1 MSFCLTDDL
10 LQLCNDQS
18 AGGTSRFWLAPA
30 DAVISVTEDGSNIV
44 TAITMAPAVPGPE
57 GYFYEFEGFRETTS
71 FTETLTGEAPNTS
84 LEQVLTSVFRTRSQE
99 KRNVIEQ
106 LRSCSCG
113 LVVIHQELSGK
124 RWIWGLD
131 ETQGVGVGYSA
142 LITGNE
148 GTSGA
153 AIGDNN
159 QESITLTAKTTE
171 KARELDAAVVI
182 PVEP

>member
-1 MSFCLTDDL
+1 MSFCLNTDL
-10 LQLCNDQS
+10 LQLCNEQG
-18 AGGTSRFWLAPA
+18 AGGTSRFWLAPK
-30 DAVISVTEDGSNIV
+30 DALVSVTTDPNEIV
-44 TAITMAPAVPGPE
+44 TAISMAPAVPGPE
-57 GYFYEFEGFRETTS
+57 GFFYEFEGYQETTS

-84 LEQVLTSVFRTRSQE
+84 YEQVLTTIFRIRSQE
-99 KRNVIEQ
+99 KRNAIEQ
-106 LRSCSCG
+106 LRTCSCG

-131 ETQGVGVGYSA
+131 ETQGAGVGYSA
-142 LITGNE
+142 KLTGNE

-171 KARELDAAVVI
+171 KARELDSLVVI

>member
-1 MSFCLTDDL
+1 MSFCLNTEL
-10 LQLCNDQS
+10 LQLCDEQG
-18 AGGTSRFWLAPA
+18 AGGTSRFWLAPK
-30 DAVISVTEDGSNIV
+30 DAVLSATVDSSEIV
-44 TAITMAPAVPGPE
+44 TSFTMASAPSPD
-57 GYFYEFEGFRETTS
+57 GYFYEFQGYQETTS
-71 FTETLTGEAPNTS
+71 FTETLSGEAPNTS
-84 LEQVLTSVFRTRSQE
+84 YEQVLTTVFRIRSQE

-106 LRSCSCG
+106 LRNCACG

-124 RWIWGLD
+124 RWVWGLD
-131 ETQGVGVGYSA
+131 ETQGVGVGYNA
-142 LITGNE
+142 KLTGNE